1 MRPLNHLRS
10 MFRMRYNPP
19 PHDALDVKI
28 PWLRRFPS
36 SFMTPSSLE
45 LQTRREAGYLK
56 SAATL
61 SMSLTVLSDQTSGSC
76 FRAFVVTNCG

>member
-1 MRPLNHLRS
+1 MQMIVTIPI
-10 MFRMRYNPP
+10 NPSVIFP
-19 PHDALDVKI
+19 P
-28 PWLRRFPS
+28 

-76 FRAFVVTNCG
+76 FREFVVTNCG